1 MVYHGLNDKRLK
13 TITFPFNNGT
23 HPTYYIPAEASDL
36 INNSSV
42 SGETVKDALDTLDA
56 SSDILADDIEDLGKS
71 LVDTTDI
78 ALSAYVTDTASGTV
92 ATFHDGAGNVPI
104 KSLSINVEPAQKGSG
119 DPSPTN
125 IRHITGYTGC
135 NVTVIGKNLCSGV
148 EQGNYTATGVKQ
160 DTSVRIR
167 CKDYIPIDENKEYIV
182 SGYGTFSDL
191 KVGILYFAEKGEH
204 DINETAWEELP
215 YTFTPPSN
223 SKYILLVFREFDGD
237 PITPDDVEDIQLE
250 EGSTDTNYEEY
261 HATTYHISFPS
272 SAGTIYG
279 GNVIINQDG
288 SKILSL
294 TKGFYV
300 FSGNS
305 SEMWKKDSTFGFFY
319 IDITFDNQYT
329 NASRT
334 NFAVSNKYV
343 QVPYSNISYMAN
355 NKFCIGHVNHYCRL
369 AIKDG
374 RFSTVN
380 KFKEELAANNLEI
393 CYNLLQPINIPFTEE
408 ETSIITSLYGTNNVY
423 SDVGKVS
430 LEYLANSKLYSDKKI
445 AEDRSFIAPG
455 TGESSVI
462 INATYGTYANTAS
475 ATWSY
480 AEGYNNRALALCA
493 HVEGGDAIA
502 SGDYS
507 HAEGSITKAQA
518 TAAHAEGYQTTASG
532 TSSHAEGS
540 TTSAFAASSHAE
552 GSNTTASGA
561 NSHVEGQGSSANGS
575 AAHAEGISTKAVG
588 NASHA
593 EGTNTAAQTKSQH
606 VFGEYN
612 IADTGSAAARG
623 TYVEIV
629 GNGTGS
635 SAKSNARTLDW
646 SGNEWLAGNLTA
658 GGGSITVGQTTFT
671 EAQLLAMANGQGQ
684 SQAQGSGRITVYCW
698 GDSLTEGVGAYVMQP
713 DNRNAYMAYS
723 YPAWL
728 GQSFDVVNLGARGE
742 DINAIMA
749 RQGADP
755 IIIQTSFTIP
765 AGADTPVKIGELS
778 RMLTYGA
785 GTGLTS
791 KSGALVKINKE
802 VESPGLNPCV
812 IADVEG
818 IIYRELKSST
828 DDNTT
833 YDYYF
838 RRLEDGT
845 AVTVPVGTE
854 VETYAMRNYRNGYA
868 VIWMGANGGYTS
880 HQDFANKVL
889 KMVEYGNY
897 NDYIVILARE
907 FAAQW
912 VPDIKALLT
921 DEMGVCHVIYLMD
934 QLPYRG
940 YAMAGISSNNIDTS
954 NWVTTDPIK
963 KNAPL
968 LCDYISS
975 QSNDEDKYG
984 ALHFSAWGYKAI
996 AKLVQEKLM
1005 PMIKVA
1011 ENSGGGSGEGGGS
1024 STTGTD
1030 SYGTYLYKLPAPR
1043 TFNGTTY
1050 LNTKLKLY
1058 EDVSSEW
1065 TVVCK
1070 YSGALSTD
1078 DAPGYPVNVLCCM
1091 PDGNNQGILLR
1102 YTSAS
1107 DAMVVLGA
1115 GAFPLGPSYDNN
1127 TSINF
1132 DQTNVIII
1140 VKFENTYKFYCNNTV
1155 CAYNGALGPNGYDL
1169 SSDKAHDLPLIF
1181 GARWNHDGSIANY
1194 RTKFTLEDARVYEGA
1209 MAESDVIDLYYELTQ

>member
-36 INNSSV
+36 VNNSLV
-42 SGETVKDALDTLDA
+42 SGETVKDALDTVKSTLDT
-56 SSDILADDIEDLGKS
+56 
-71 LVDTTDI
+71 VD
-78 ALSAYVTDTASGTV
+78 AV
-92 ATFHDGAGNVPI
+92 
-104 KSLSINVEPAQKGSG
+104 
-119 DPSPTN
+119 
-125 IRHITGYTGC
+125 
-135 NVTVIGKNLCSGV
+135 
-148 EQGNYTATGVKQ
+148 
-160 DTSVRIR
+160 
-167 CKDYIPIDENKEYIV
+167 
-182 SGYGTFSDL
+182 
-191 KVGILYFAEKGEH
+191 
-204 DINETAWEELP
+204 
-215 YTFTPPSN
+215 
-223 SKYILLVFREFDGD
+223 
-237 PITPDDVEDIQLE
+237 
-250 EGSTDTNYEEY
+250 
-261 HATTYHISFPS
+261 
-272 SAGTIYG
+272 
-279 GNVIINQDG
+279 
-288 SKILSL
+288 SKI
-294 TKGFYV
+294 
-300 FSGNS
+300 
-305 SEMWKKDSTFGFFY
+305 
-319 IDITFDNQYT
+319 
-329 NASRT
+329 
-334 NFAVSNKYV
+334 
-343 QVPYSNISYMAN
+343 
-355 NKFCIGHVNHYCRL
+355 
-369 AIKDG
+369 
-374 RFSTVN
+374 
-380 KFKEELAANNLEI
+380 
-393 CYNLLQPINIPFTEE
+393 
-408 ETSIITSLYGTNNVY
+408 
-423 SDVGKVS
+423 
-430 LEYLANSKLYSDKKI
+430 
-445 AEDRSFIAPG
+445 IAPG
-455 TGESSVI
+455 TGTSSLVA
-462 INATYGTYANTAS
+462 NAVSGNGANTAS
-475 ATWSY
+475 GDYAF
-480 AEGYNNRALALCA
+480 AEGRYTSASKYYAHAEGAHSTAAGNSSHAEGNNTT
-493 HVEGGDAIA
+493 A

-507 HAEGSITKAQA
+507 HAEGASTTASGQYSHAEGCGSSYTEGGVTYNPGAKGKADHAEGYQTFADSGSSSTAYGAHAEGHRTQALAAVAHAEGASTIASGRVSHAEGGFTTASGYASHAEGYGGSYTLGTKTYDSGAKGKADHTEGYQTIADSGSSSTAYGAHAEGWHTQATASSAHAEGQNTKATASSAHAEGNRAVASAVFSHAEGESTNA
-518 TAAHAEGYQTTASG
+518 TSEAAHAEGYGTTAEGNRSHAEGYNTTASG
-532 TSSHAEGS
+532 AQSHAEGS
-540 TTSAFAASSHAE
+540 TASAFGAQSHAE
-552 GSNTTASGA
+552 GSSTSTMGASA
-561 NSHVEGQGSSANGS
+561 HAEGQGSSANGS

-593 EGTNTAAQTKSQH
+593 EGTNTIAQTKSQH

-612 IADTGSAAARG
+612 IAETTSAASRG

-684 SQAQGSGRITVYCW
+684 SQVQSSGRITVYCW
-698 GDSLTEGVGAYVMQP
+698 GDSLTEGVGGYVMQP

-755 IIIQTSFTIP
+755 IVIQTSFTIP

-889 KMVEYGNY
+889 EMVEYGNY